1 MHASLN
7 YKITMK
13 AKETVC
19 FHIKSAWHHISKI
32 YNEQGAP
39 YGSTAATGFVLLNI
53 DAKEGSPVTSIGPA
67 LGMEPG
73 SLSRILKNLEKEG
86 LIQRIQDDADK
97 RLVRVF
103 LTDKGK
109 VLRDV
114 ARETVKLFNEKVR
127 EEIPEEKLAVF
138 FEVMEKIH
146 NVIHK
151 KNIYN

>member
-1 MHASLN
+1 
-7 YKITMK
+7 MK
-13 AKETVC
+13 PRDTVD

-32 YNEQGAP
+32 YNEQAAP

-53 DAKEGSPVTSIGPA
+53 NAKEGSPVTSIGPA

-86 LIQRIQDDADK
+86 LIQRIQDETDK

-109 VLRDV
+109 KLRAV
-114 ARETVKLFNEKVR
+114 ARETVTLFNEKIR
-127 EEIPEEKLAVF
+127 EEISAEKLAVF
-138 FEVMEKIH
+138 FEVMDKIH
-146 NVIHK
+146 GVIQK
-151 KNIYN
+151 KNIYNQ